1 MNPLDMSK
9 EVVSIVSHSYEMA
22 TYSTP
27 ELRGIFNDWMG
38 EIENEVLEY
47 LKDRKKMDHNEVA
60 DHFRL
65 KPESAIFILSK
76 LAREGK
82 IKMEA
87 SGTGKLERPDN
98 YTD

>member
-1 MNPLDMSK
+1 MNPLEMSK
-9 EVVSIVSHSYEMA
+9 EVVSIVSRSYEMA

-27 ELRGIFNDWMG
+27 ELREIFNDWMG
-38 EIENEVLEY
+38 EIEREVLEY
-47 LKDRKKMDHNEVA
+47 LQGKEKVDHNDVA

-87 SGTGKLERPDN
+87 SGAGEVRRPDN
-98 YTD
+98 YTG